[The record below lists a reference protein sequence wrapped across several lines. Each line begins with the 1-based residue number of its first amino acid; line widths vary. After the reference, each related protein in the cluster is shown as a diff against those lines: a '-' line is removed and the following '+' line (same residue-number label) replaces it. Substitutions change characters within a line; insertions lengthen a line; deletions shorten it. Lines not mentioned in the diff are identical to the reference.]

1 MSLVEKYMSATRMAG
16 VKSPAW
22 IRALQ
27 IGVGAVGIGLSISAM
42 IYPAIAV
49 VATFIAA
56 SIILLLFGIEQV
68 VTGVFLYEESRFSHM
83 GLGGLVIILSMI
95 IMLFPLA
102 TATLVVWLAAIAL
115 LLAGI
120 ASIISGLRAKNRK
133 NQHIASRGSR
143 ALSVGA
149 GSLAIALSIA
159 ILAFPAF
166 GIELAGVLI
175 GIGLL
180 VYGIRLVVTG
190 ISGKGRTVTSASS
203 DSMVA

>member
-1 MSLVEKYMSATRMAG
+1 MSTTRMAG
-16 VKSPAW
+16 VKPPAW

-27 IGVGAVGIGLSISAM
+27 IGVGAAGIGLSISAM

-49 VATFIAA
+49 VATFTAA

-68 VTGVFLYEESRFSHM
+68 VTGIFLYHESRFSHI

-133 NQHIASRGSR
+133 NQYIASRGSR

-159 ILAFPAF
+159 IIVFPAF

-175 GIGLL
+175 GIALL

-190 ISGKGRTVTSASS
+190 ISGKRRTVTSASS
-203 DSMVA
+203 DSMLA

>member
-1 MSLVEKYMSATRMAG
+1 MSTTRMAG

-49 VATFIAA
+49 VATFTAA

-68 VTGVFLYEESRFSHM
+68 VAGVFLYNESRFSQM
-83 GLGGLVIILSMI
+83 GLGGLVIILSII

-120 ASIISGLRAKNRK
+120 ASIISGLRAKNRE
-133 NQHIASRGSR
+133 NQYIASRGSR

-159 ILAFPAF
+159 IIVFPAF

-175 GIGLL
+175 GIALL

>member
-1 MSLVEKYMSATRMAG
+1 MSTTRMAG

-27 IGVGAVGIGLSISAM
+27 IGVGAAGIGLSISAM

-49 VATFIAA
+49 VATFTAA

-68 VTGVFLYEESRFSHM
+68 VTGVFLYEASRFSQM

-120 ASIISGLRAKNRK
+120 ASIISGLRAKNRE
-133 NQHIASRGSR
+133 NQYIASRGSR

-159 ILAFPAF
+159 IIVFPAF

-175 GIGLL
+175 GIALL

>member
-1 MSLVEKYMSATRMAG
+1 MSTTRVAG
-16 VKSPAW
+16 VMSPAW

-27 IGVGAVGIGLSISAM
+27 IGVGAVAIGLSISAM

-49 VATFIAA
+49 VATFTAA

-68 VTGVFLYEESRFSHM
+68 VTGVFLYNEPRFSHM
-83 GLGGLVIILSMI
+83 GLGGLVIILSII

-102 TATLVVWLAAIAL
+102 TAALVVWLAVIAL

-120 ASIISGLRAKNRK
+120 GSIISGLRAKNRK

-159 ILAFPAF
+159 IIAFPAF

-175 GIGLL
+175 GIALL